1 MQPESPETAPL
12 RRLRKNATPPPGG
25 SRLEFNLTS
34 PPHQRNAFDLLAQGA
49 ARNRDEKKQK
59 LTNEEIAAFLENEAA
74 ESDED
79 DNFGFGKAK
88 KGDDEEDG
96 EDLDQTLDVLMD
108 DNAMDEDTV
117 AADLVM
123 EKYKYVS

>member
-1 MQPESPETAPL
+1 MT
-12 RRLRKNATPPPGG
+12 K
-25 SRLEFNLTS
+25 
-34 PPHQRNAFDLLAQGA
+34 
-49 ARNRDEKKQK
+49 
-59 LTNEEIAAFLENEAA
+59 EEVAAFLENEAA

-88 KGDDEEDG
+88 KDDEEEDG
-96 EDLDQTLDVLMD
+96 DDLDQTLDILMD

-123 EKYKYVS
+123 EKYQYVSYFYNVWSSVI